1 MANVKRCD
9 RCGWCYEKTE
19 TGSGLVSLNVYGKGI
34 AHDAVDLCEECTSKL
49 IDWLKEL
56 KKDDK

>member
-19 TGSGLVSLNVYGKGI
+19 TGSSILRLQIFPSGETI
-34 AHDAVDLCEECTSKL
+34 MDLCEECTCKL